1 MLQFLEK
8 KEKMN
13 MAQRPEILAPAGS
26 LEKLKVAFLY
36 GANAV
41 YLAGQRFGLRAAAE
55 NFTLSELEEGVQFAH
70 GREGKV
76 YVVLNSF
83 FHQKD
88 FEGLYQFLQ
97 FLEEIK
103 VDALII
109 SDLGVVH
116 FVHTH
121 FPKLVIHLSTQA
133 SCLNSYA
140 ASFWKSQGVTR
151 IVLGREVTLEEA
163 KQIKKKTGLEIE
175 MFIHGSMCMSYSGHC
190 VISNYTQGRDSNR
203 GGCAHSCRFEYKLKA
218 HNNPEEVLAYFM
230 SSKDLE
236 GLATVSHFFKAGVDS
251 VKIEGRM
258 KSALY
263 AATTS
268 KVYKEALDYF
278 ASLNNKNEEGITQ
291 DKLQEWGDEL
301 KKFSH
306 RDYSSGSLLEKAGAS
321 SIYNKRESEEK
332 NFEAI
337 GTVYDLVP
345 DEYLLIQVRNKFSRG
360 ENLELLPFVGRA
372 LTIPLLWIKSALG
385 KEIESTRPGSLVRI
399 PYVSGASRL
408 NILRRGRM

>member
-1 MLQFLEK
+1 MG
-8 KEKMN
+8 
-13 MAQRPEILAPAGS
+13 QRPEILAPAGS

-36 GANAV
+36 GADAV

-70 GREGKV
+70 AKNGKV

-109 SDLGVVH
+109 SDLGVVQ

-121 FPKLVIHLSTQA
+121 FPKLIIHLSTQA

-140 ASFWKSQGVTR
+140 AHFWKSQGVTR
-151 IVLGREVTLEEA
+151 IVLGREVTLKEA
-163 KQIKKKTGLEIE
+163 QKIKKETGLEIE

-203 GGCAHSCRFEYKLKA
+203 GGCAHSCRFEYKLKEK
-218 HNNPEEVLAYFM
+218 NKEEEVLAYFM

-236 GLATVSHFFKAGVDS
+236 GLAAISQFFKAGIDS

-263 AATTS
+263 TATTA

-278 ASLNNKNEEGITQ
+278 DHNQDCLTG

-306 RDYSSGSLLEKAGAS
+306 RDYSSGSLLEKAGTS

-337 GTVYDLVP
+337 GTVYDFVP
-345 DEYLLIQVRNKFSRG
+345 GEYLLIQVRNKFSKG
-360 ENLELLPFVGRA
+360 EVLELLPFVGSA
-372 LTIPLLWIKSALG
+372 VKIPLLWIKSALG
-385 KEIESTRPGSLVRI
+385 KEIESTRPGSLARI
-399 PYVSGASRL
+399 PYVVGVDRL
-408 NILRRGRM
+408 NILRRGPG